1 MSKKKIKKSP
11 VDCLSDSQIYLLK
24 DTFDMFD
31 REGEGKIAT
40 SEVPQMFEVLGL
52 DVPEEKIEE
61 CVQEVD
67 TDQSGFLNFPEFLL
81 MMCDQMGDQD
91 KVMEEVVKCFKAFD
105 EEQTGMIK
113 AKQIIE
119 VMVLMGDKMGK
130 MDVEEMMALA
140 GVEDGYVDYE
150 YMIDIVAKG
159 SKNETPE
166 EKFDSIDKDGNGKI
180 TREEF
185 ANAVKGK

>member
-1 MSKKKIKKSP
+1 MPKKKKSP
-11 VDCLSDSQIYLLK
+11 VDVLSDTQIFLLK

-31 REGEGKIAT
+31 HEGEGRIAT
-40 SEVPQMFEVLGL
+40 DEVPQMFEALGL
-52 DVPEEKIEE
+52 QTPADKIAELTEEM
-61 CVQEVD
+61 D
-67 TDQSGFLNFPEFLL
+67 TTQSGSLDFPEFLL

-91 KVMEEVVKCFKAFD
+91 KVMDEIVKCLKAFD
-105 EEQTGMIK
+105 EDQTGMIK

-130 MDVEEMMALA
+130 MDTEEMMALA

-150 YMIDIVAKG
+150 FMVDIVANG

-166 EKFDSIDKDGNGKI
+166 EKFDSMDKDGNGKI

-185 ANAVKGK
+185 VAASK